1 MQILS
6 PAQRHPVSVETAAL
20 RPASRASIDAWR
32 LLGWIGISFT
42 ILGLLDIGLG
52 WYPTAFGNPEWEFG
66 TISGSLNALAIPM
79 LGLYLVL
86 ASAIARSDR
95 RTARI
100 VAVAMGVLMLVI
112 LGLGLVYVTVLPL
125 AIKAVSGNA
134 LVSLGIKK
142 AIIKAVTLGVADAV
156 LLAVGM
162 VKGWRVTEAA

>member
-6 PAQRHPVSVETAAL
+6 PAQRRPVSVETATV
-20 RPASRASIDAWR
+20 RPASRALVDAWR

-42 ILGLLDIGLG
+42 LLGLLDIGLG

-100 VAVAMGVLMLVI
+100 VAAFMGVLLLVL
-112 LGLGLVYVTVLPL
+112 LGLGLVYVTVIPL

-142 AIIKAVTLGVADAV
+142 AIVKAVMLGLADSV
-156 LLAVGM
+156 LLVVGL
-162 VKGWRVTEAA
+162 VRGWRVSPTG

>member
-6 PAQRHPVSVETAAL
+6 PAQRRPVSIETAAL
-20 RPASRASIDAWR
+20 RPASRAPIDAWR

-42 ILGLLDIGLG
+42 MLGLLDIGLG

-100 VAVAMGVLMLVI
+100 VAAFMGLLLLVL
-112 LGLGLVYVTVLPL
+112 LGLGIVYVTVLPL

-142 AIIKAVTLGVADAV
+142 AIVKAVMLGLADSV
-156 LLAVGM
+156 LLVVGL
-162 VKGWRVTEAA
+162 VRGWRVSPAG